1 MRGNDFIEFD
11 SVNEMDPIEV
21 ARIQEL
27 VTGFFG
33 PPHPE
38 VIFDGVYFHE
48 RRFPF
53 TIYTDPTNPK
63 QVAVCL
69 PQHQADDGLAR
80 FFHLTHELVHCLTPN
95 GPQTGQA
102 TVLEEG
108 LAEHAKIYLVE
119 QFFQSSFEG
128 VDFRSMTSG
137 NYRTAFDMVEEL
149 VAGYGLQEMRHIV
162 RIMRMETLL
171 PFAQI
176 GPSTLRS
183 YFPKSSVALL
193 EALGSPFH
201 KV

>member
-1 MRGNDFIEFD
+1 MRENDFIEFD

-21 ARIQEL
+21 ARAQEL
-27 VTGFFG
+27 VVGFFG
-33 PPHPE
+33 TPHPE
-38 VIFDGVYFHE
+38 VIFEGVYFHE

-69 PQHQADDGLAR
+69 PQHQANDGLAR

-119 QFFQSSFEG
+119 EFFQSSYEG
-128 VDFRSMTSG
+128 VDFRTMTSG
-137 NYRTAFDMVEEL
+137 SYRAAFDMVEEL
-149 VAGYGLQEMRHIV
+149 VAVYGLQEMRQIV
-162 RIMRMETLL
+162 TAMRMETLL
-171 PFAQI
+171 PFAHI
-176 GPSTLRS
+176 GPVVLRH
-183 YFPKSSVALL
+183 YFPRCRTELL
-193 EALGSPFH
+193 VALGSPFH
-201 KV
+201 KA